1 MESINGSGVYIREL
15 EALTGHHREGNMA
28 SSHGKWVV
36 VAIFLV
42 GMCASL
48 VKPGSQ
54 IGGAVMATA
63 AADDSGAAM
72 LQRYQRWMAKY
83 GRVNK
88 DPRETARRFLV
99 FKKNVEYI
107 DLVNAQNRS
116 YKLEAN
122 WLADRTEEE
131 FGAFSGGF
139 RPSSY
144 KGNNKR
150 STSGSTS
157 SFRYSG
163 VRNVPMSVDW
173 RKRGAV
179 TRVKNQGDHCG
190 CCWAFSAVAAM
201 EGIIKIN
208 SGDLIDLSVQQLVDC
223 DFYDYGCRGGQMRN
237 AFEYVQENH
246 GLTVELAYPYRG
258 VDEPCREPSPK
269 NASILGYEDVPENNE
284 QALLQAVANQPVSV
298 AIDANSRDFRFY
310 SSGIFTGECGT
321 TLNHGVAA
329 IGYGVGRNGMRYWI
343 VKNSWGTR
351 WGENGYVRMQR
362 DVEEEEG
369 LCGIAMSASYP
380 VTN

>member
-1 MESINGSGVYIREL
+1 
-15 EALTGHHREGNMA
+15 MA
-28 SSHGKWVV
+28 SSHGKRVV

-42 GMCASL
+42 GMWASL

-54 IGGAVMATA
+54 IGGAVTATA

-144 KGNNKR
+144 KGSNKR
-150 STSGSTS
+150 KSTSGGS
-157 SFRYSG
+157 SS
-163 VRNVPMSVDW
+163 
-173 RKRGAV
+173 
-179 TRVKNQGDHCG
+179 

-237 AFEYVQENH
+237 AFEYVHENH
-246 GLTVELAYPYRG
+246 GLTVEFAYPYRG
-258 VDEPCREPSPK
+258 VDEPCREPSPR

-310 SSGIFTGECGT
+310 SSGVFTGECGT
-321 TLNHGVAA
+321 TLNHGVAV
-329 IGYGVGRNGMRYWI
+329 IGYAVGRNGMSYWI